1 MEGWVGLGWF
11 GLVKDEGLHS
21 MVKVVAKMAE
31 VGIEKGDICSCLLA
45 LLWRKDKCYRFMV
58 FCFGYMYEV

>member
-1 MEGWVGLGWF
+1 MEGWD
-11 GLVKDEGLHS
+11 GLVKDEELYS
-21 MVKVVAKMAE
+21 MVKVVAKMTK
-31 VGIEKGDICSCLLA
+31 VGLEKEDICSSLLA